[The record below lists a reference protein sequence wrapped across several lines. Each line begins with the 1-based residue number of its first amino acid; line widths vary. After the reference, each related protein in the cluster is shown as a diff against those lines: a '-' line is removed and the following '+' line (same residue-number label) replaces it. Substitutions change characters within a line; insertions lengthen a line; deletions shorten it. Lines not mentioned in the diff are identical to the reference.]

1 MKPTFTHLSR
11 TGLLLACLSLA
22 LAPSCKKADTP
33 PSGQDSTFTV
43 VSEGLE
49 AEVYYDDLLT
59 IFLQNANNNGLARVS
74 GSTCPVFYVTP
85 ADSSTFPKS
94 ILIDFGTACTD
105 PNGRTRSGR
114 LQAQLSG
121 PISDSGSV
129 LQIEPDSFYVDG
141 VHVEGK
147 ETLTTLSS
155 AGKLVFGVRVSSG
168 LLTWPDGRTLQDSSQ
183 FVLTQTAGMG
193 TTSFLDDVYQ
203 VTGDSYLVLADRSTL
218 GMHVSAGLE
227 KSLLCEDYI
236 SGILEVTYQ
245 NQTASI
251 DFGNGT
257 CDNKATVTVGN
268 QSQVVTLPR

>member
-1 MKPTFTHLSR
+1 MKPSIAHLSR
-11 TGLLLACLSLA
+11 TGFLLACASLA
-22 LAPSCKKADTP
+22 LSPSCKKADTP
-33 PSGQDSTFTV
+33 PSSQDSTFKV

-49 AEVYYDDLLT
+49 AEVYFDDPLT
-59 IFLQNANNNGLARVS
+59 VFLQNANNNGLARNA
-74 GSTCPVFYVTP
+74 GSACPVFYVTP

-114 LQAQLSG
+114 LQALLSG

-147 ETLTTLSS
+147 ETLSTLSNT
-155 AGKLVFGVRVSSG
+155 GKLVLGVQVSNG
-168 LLTWPDGRTLQDSSQ
+168 MLTWPDGRTLQDSSQ
-183 FVLTQTAGMG
+183 FVMTQTAGMG
-193 TTSFLDDVYQ
+193 TSSFLDDVYQ

-218 GMHVSAGLE
+218 SMHVSAGLE

-236 SGILEVTYQ
+236 SGILEVVYQ

-251 DFGNGT
+251 DFGNGS
-257 CDNKATVTVGN
+257 CDNKATITVGN
-268 QSQVVTLPR
+268 QSEVVTLPR